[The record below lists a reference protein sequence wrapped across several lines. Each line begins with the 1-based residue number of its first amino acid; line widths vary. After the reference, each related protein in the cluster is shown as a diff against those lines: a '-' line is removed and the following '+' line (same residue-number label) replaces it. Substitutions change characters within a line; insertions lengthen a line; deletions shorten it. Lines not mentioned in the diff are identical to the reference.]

1 MTTNRNHILT
11 ATTIALSL
19 GLAAGPAIAGGG
31 CGSGDAQATAQHATA
46 SAAAPGI
53 YDLAG
58 EAGFSTLTAA
68 IEAAGLQ
75 DTLNQEGPFT
85 VFAPTDEAF
94 AKLPE
99 GTLEALLAD
108 KEKLTRVLLY
118 HVADGTVYA
127 VDVVDLRAAK
137 TLNGEKV
144 AIGVDSGVT
153 IDEAKVVK
161 TDVKAQNG
169 VIHVIDSVLIP
180 SNL

>member
-1 MTTNRNHILT
+1 MTTNRIGILT
-11 ATTIALSL
+11 AATISLGL
-19 GLAAGPAIAGGG
+19 GLAAGPALAGG
-31 CGSGDAQATAQHATA
+31 CGAGAAEARQATASQAM
-46 SAAAPGI
+46 PGI

-58 EAGFSTLTAA
+58 EAGFTTLTAA

-75 DTLNQEGPFT
+75 ETLNQEGPFT

-94 AKLPE
+94 ASLPE

-118 HVADGTVYA
+118 HVASGEVYA
-127 VDVVDLRAAK
+127 EDVVDLRAAR

-144 AIGVDSGVT
+144 AIGIDPAVT
-153 IDEAKVVK
+153 VNDAQVVK

-169 VIHVIDSVLIP
+169 VIHVIDAVLIP

>member
-1 MTTNRNHILT
+1 MTTNRTHILT
-11 ATTIALSL
+11 TMTIVLGV

-31 CGSGDAQATAQHATA
+31 CGSGDAQATAQQAAAT
-46 SAAAPGI
+46 SAAPGI

-118 HVADGTVYA
+118 HVADGKVYA
-127 VDVVDLRAAK
+127 EDVVDLRAAK

-153 IDEAKVVK
+153 INEAQVVK